1 MRWFYLLFISVFIL
15 PFSAFA
21 AVSTG
26 PIKPEVILPFHPEL
40 NAVGT
45 RYRVPVVVGGVTG
58 VAEIGADLTVGRLL
72 ANVAKG
78 AAGPWGVAAV
88 TAAMLCYQET
98 DWKICH
104 SQIEPIVSLQ
114 IDTSQIT
121 AATGTTSINYIY
133 YLQGVYGYSFS
144 DVCKKIGGVLGS
156 DGSCIGPGFEYSYAV
171 EYPCSGQHSNT
182 SLYSQYCSNGDST
195 TNYSCSSGTLTN
207 SSGAPMAVT
216 GQYCTPDSAYSCPT
230 NYLRSDSYGNLGS
243 GMFCSY
249 QAPTLTPVEQKNI
262 LAPYLLNYYA
272 NQLFANPDGSPNPD
286 YFSDGDTTFDPAA
299 TPSDM
304 PVTWDQLKQYVD
316 WVRNGVAQTT
326 DPLAPHYI
334 SPNNYNYTKN
344 YINNSNSTT
353 SNLTNNTS
361 SSTPTITPE
370 QATSSAAMTQAQYEA
385 SNKKYDDAQTEA
397 INSTD
402 TSSIENYRTQ
412 SGFDV
417 NQGDLDSKL
426 TEIGNMAS
434 PVANP
439 TLDLPQGGTC
449 RQIPLSFTN
458 PITGSTYASAL
469 PNDEWCIQLLKLK
482 QAMSYFMYI
491 LTAVGIVY
499 ELIRRPVEG
508 N

>member
-1 MRWFYLLFISVFIL
+1 MLKRVFLFSFLLF
-15 PFSAFA
+15 FSFLANSEP
-21 AVSTG
+21 VTG

-72 ANVAKG
+72 SG
-78 AAGPWGVAAV
+78 AARGALGPWGLAAI
-88 TAAMLCYQET
+88 TAAQLCYEQT

-104 SQIEPIVSLQ
+104 STVEPILPLQ

-121 AATGTTSINYIY
+121 AATGITSENYIY

-144 DVCKKIGGVLGS
+144 DVCKKLGGVLDS
-156 DGSCIGPGFEYSYAV
+156 NGSCIGRGFEYSSAIK
-171 EYPCSGQHSNT
+171 YPCSGQHSNT

-216 GQYCTPDSAYSCPT
+216 GQYCTPDSAYSCQT
-230 NYLRSDSYGNLGS
+230 NYLRSDSYGDLSS

-249 QAPTLTPVEQKNI
+249 QAPALTPVEQKNI
-262 LAPYLLNYYA
+262 LAPYLLSYYA

-286 YFSDGDTTFDPAA
+286 YFADGDTTFDPAV

-326 DPLAPHYI
+326 DPLASHYI

-344 YINNSNSTT
+344 YINTSNSTT
-353 SNLTNNTS
+353 SNLTNNTNS
-361 SSTPTITPE
+361 ATTTITPE
-370 QATSSAAMTQAQYEA
+370 QAASSAAMTQAQFEQSTSKA
-385 SNKKYDDAQTEA
+385 DKTAADG
-397 INSTD
+397 INAAD
-402 TSSIENYRTQ
+402 TSSLDTAAK
-412 SGFDV
+412 G
-417 NQGDLDSKL
+417 GDSANEALD
-426 TEIGNMAS
+426 NMAKGID
-434 PVANP
+434 PN
-439 TLDLPQGGTC
+439 LPIIAAPDFPQYSSC
-449 RQIPLSFTN
+449 RTIDMSWNGYTAVFPIASQCIKMEEFKTN
-458 PITGSTYASAL
+458 LG
-469 PNDEWCIQLLKLK
+469 
-482 QAMSYFMYI
+482 YFLYL
-491 LTAVGIVY
+491 LTAVGLIF
-499 ELIRRPVEG
+499 ELLRRVD
-508 N
+508 